1 MFTGKRTNSM
11 DSKGR
16 VAIPAKMRDV
26 LRTNYGPTLMVT
38 RGLLGSCLWVF
49 PLEEWGALKDRIAE
63 SGVSG
68 ARLIRLKRL
77 LYASAEAC
85 EMDKSGRI
93 LIPDNLAIQAN
104 LEKEVMFVGMDG
116 HIEVWKPEAWA
127 AEEEQLSEGES
138 ALLEIVEDIVF

>member
-1 MFTGKRTNSM
+1 MFTGKRTNSK

-26 LRTNYGPTLMVT
+26 LRANYGPTLMVT
-38 RGLLGSCLWVF
+38 RGLLGSCLWLF
-49 PLEEWGALKDRIAE
+49 PLEEWAALKDRISD

-85 EMDKSGRI
+85 EMDKAGRI
-93 LIPDNLAIQAN
+93 LIPDNLAAQAE
-104 LEKEVMFVGMDG
+104 LEKELIFVGMDG
-116 HIEVWKPEAWA
+116 HIEVWNPKLWM
-127 AEEEQLSEGES
+127 AEEAQLSDSEA
-138 ALLEIVEDIVF
+138 ALLEMVEDIVF

>member
-26 LRTNYGPTLMVT
+26 MRANYGPTLMVT
-38 RGLLGSCLWVF
+38 RGLLGRCLWLF
-49 PLEEWGALKDRIAE
+49 PLEEWTALKDRIAD
-63 SGVSG
+63 SGVG
-68 ARLIRLKRL
+68 GTKLIKLKRL

-93 LIPDNLAIQAN
+93 LLPDSLAHIAG
-104 LEKEVMFVGMDG
+104 LEKEVMFVGMDA
-116 HIEVWKPEAWA
+116 HIEVWRPDLWA
-127 AEEEQLSEGES
+127 AEEETLSDGEA
-138 ALLEIVEDIVF
+138 ALLGILEDIVF